1 MEPSSEIPQLA
12 LLGCGIFARDAYIPI
27 LKDLKDHLFL
37 RFIWSRSEVS
47 ATKLLAKVHEF
58 APQAQAEW
66 GEDGMERI
74 LSSPH
79 VHCCAVVLP
88 ILSQPK
94 IVAKVLQSG
103 KHVLQEKP
111 IAATLYGGIVALRTF
126 AELNVQKS
134 QSPIWAVAENFR
146 FEPAFVEAQEMIKEL
161 GTMLFVQ
168 VDIEVAMNSG
178 NKYFHSEWRPN
189 LPGAFITD
197 CGVHYVAAL
206 RTMLGARNIVSV
218 TGIATHRDQSVPPP
232 DTLTTLLTLDN
243 GCSGTMM
250 ISFSSPNNKSTWRVV
265 CSKGTVEVERGFY
278 DNKLGYT
285 VKLIPFEGKS
295 SLKFIPVQGLQEE
308 LKAFAKDI
316 LNRRIQSEHKPDFRS
331 SPSEALHDL
340 SIVENALL
348 SDGEAS
354 CCEPPII
361 RF

>member
-1 MEPSSEIPQLA
+1 MESSSEIPQLA

-27 LKDLKDHLFL
+27 LKDLKDHLSL

-58 APQAQAEW
+58 APQAEAEW

-94 IVAKVLQSG
+94 IVTKVLQSG

-111 IAATLYGGIVALRTF
+111 IAGTVAEGIATLRTF

-134 QSPIWAVAENFR
+134 PSPIWAVAENFR

-168 VDIEVAMNSG
+168 VNIEVPMNSG
-178 NKYFHSEWRPN
+178 NKYFHNEWRRDPN
-189 LPGAFITD
+189 LKGAFITD

-206 RTMLGARNIVSV
+206 RN
-218 TGIATHRDQSVPPP
+218 
-232 DTLTTLLTLDN
+232 
-243 GCSGTMM
+243 GTMM

-308 LKAFAKDI
+308 FKAFAKDI
-316 LNRRIQSEHKPDFRS
+316 LNRRIQDGHKPDFRS

-340 SIVENALL
+340 AIVESALL
-348 SDGEAS
+348 SEGKSVAVNL
-354 CCEPPII
+354 P
-361 RF
+361 